1 MPVLGVILA
10 DIKPVVNSKH
20 RPHRQILYDL
30 QDIYE
35 NKMQESPVDVTNV
48 ML

>member
-10 DIKPVVNSKH
+10 DIKPVVNSKD
-20 RPHRQILYDL
+20 RHRQILYDL